1 MSNIE
6 IGELS
11 LGEAPKLTSLF
22 HNNEFHPYRFVF
34 SESKKELVR
43 FLEYEITSLINEK
56 TSTVYFLSRNNQII
70 GIAAYTK
77 LPWDSAVIGHSM
89 SAIQHFYMRPGIQDG
104 LVVAKML
111 VDRVVDHARNEGAE
125 CLVSKP
131 YSNDFNLIHAL
142 ESHGFL
148 LVDTL
153 LDYVYDI
160 RRYPLETLS
169 QIDLDN
175 RVKIR
180 SAKSGDLDGL
190 VEVAKACFQG
200 HFGRYHSDQRIPKDR
215 ADQIYVEWIK
225 SSLAGYAD
233 WIVVVEHENRIVGYS
248 VWKKPSLQ
256 ESEMSVRVGHYSIG
270 AVHPDYSGR
279 KFFTAITLE
288 GLKLFD
294 GVADV
299 IKGPTHINNYPV
311 QRGYAKLN
319 WHIVDSRFSFHKWLV

>member
-6 IGELS
+6 IGEVS
-11 LGEAPKLTSLF
+11 QREVAKLTSLF
-22 HNNEFHPYRFVF
+22 HDNKFHPYRFVY
-34 SESKKELVR
+34 SERKNELAS
-43 FLEYEITSLINEK
+43 FLAYEITRLINDK
-56 TSTVYFLSRNNQII
+56 TSTVYFLSRNNQVI
-70 GIAAYTK
+70 GVAAYSK
-77 LPWDSAVIGHSM
+77 LAWDSDVIGHSM
-89 SAIQHFYMRPGIQDG
+89 SALQHFYIRPGIQDG
-104 LVVAKML
+104 LIVAKML
-111 VDRVVDHARNEGAE
+111 VDRIVDHARNQGAE

-131 YSNDFNLIHAL
+131 YSNDYNLIHAL
-142 ESHGFL
+142 EAHGFL

-160 RRYPLETLS
+160 RRYALETLS
-169 QIDLDN
+169 QIAFDN

-180 SAKSGDLDGL
+180 FAEAGDLDSL
-190 VEVAKACFQG
+190 VEVAKACFKG
-200 HFGRYHSDQRIPKDR
+200 HFGRYHTDERIPKDR

-233 WIVVVEHENRIVGYS
+233 WIIVVEYEDRIAGYS

-279 KFFTAITLE
+279 KLFTAITSA

-311 QRGYAKLN
+311 QRGYARLN
-319 WHIVDSRFSFHKWLV
+319 WHIADSRFSFHKWLA